1 MFHPVN
7 VLNFRK
13 RWGSRRFDVVEFL
26 TKKHRQH
33 VLTPPWTG
41 IMKNGS
47 PDVGVERLVGMV
59 SCWEGFPLIL
69 LMVQK
74 SCTSCLDLLK
84 VSDFLLSTM
93 VNYHETTIWENMF
106 GFFPTNLCKEIPV
119 EIVWTQTQDLHGLCI
134 PGVARFL
141 NHQQQDIGL
150 GLLI

>member
-1 MFHPVN
+1 M
-7 VLNFRK
+7 K
-13 RWGSRRFDVVEFL
+13 IWWRFDEEFE
-26 TKKHRQH
+26 
-33 VLTPPWTG
+33 VLWSFWQRNIANIANCGQASWKMVPPMLG
-41 IMKNGS
+41 F
-47 PDVGVERLVGMV
+47 ERLVGMV

-84 VSDFLLSTM
+84 VSDFFLSTM

-119 EIVWTQTQDLHGLCI
+119 EIVWTKTQDLHGLCI

-141 NHQQQDIGL
+141 NHEQLDIVWVANINAL
-150 GLLI
+150 PET